1 MLNWYVVNTKPKNE
15 ERASLNIA
23 QGGFDVLAPKLKIR
37 KYKETRFVPVVEAMF
52 PGYIFAKFDPINDF
66 HLIKYSRGVK
76 TIVHFGDRLVPIQ
89 ETFIEFIRSRLVD
102 GLAEINRK
110 SFRQGERVI
119 VTNGPFKGLSGIFE
133 RELDGKER
141 VAILLEGISYA
152 AKVEIDRGLLA
163 TAE

>member
-1 MLNWYVVNTKPKNE
+1 MLRWYVISTKPKNE
-15 ERASLNIA
+15 DRAASNIA
-23 QGGFDVLAPKLKIR
+23 LGGFDVLAPKLKVR
-37 KYKETRFVPVVEAMF
+37 KYRELRFIPVIEAMF
-52 PGYIFAKFDPINDF
+52 PGYIFAKFDSINDF

-89 ETFIEFIRSRLVD
+89 EGFIEFIRSRLVD
-102 GLAEINRK
+102 GIGEIQRK
-110 SFRQGERVI
+110 SFRQGERI
-119 VTNGPFKGLSGIFE
+119 LVTDGPFKGVSGIFE

-152 AKVEIDRGLLA
+152 AKIEIDRDLLA